1 MPAFYTTTLQE
12 IETVNLLALS
22 TVAMVSNISTT
33 TTTTTTTTTNNN
45 NNNNNNN
52 QNVNIF
58 THTIILLSV
67 KEGNLKLLND
77 TLLSYK
83 RKCRL
88 PVLYV

>member
-12 IETVNLLALS
+12 IETVNPLALS
-22 TVAMVSNISTT
+22 TVAIVTNISTTNTT
-33 TTTTTTTTTNNN
+33 TTTTTTN